1 MVWPNQV
8 IMRSQCMYYISY
20 SSISMQ
26 ASYLH
31 SPSPKSTPNVKIH
44 QKHLFPLE
52 LWQWGFTSCTYE
64 MLSDITISH
73 SIKHSRFNFSIFFIN
88 QIQCEAR
95 STVQFDFAGRGGYT
109 KKNDKY
115 NLMTDENSNHN
126 HQNSWGLMYMYFSWL
141 LSLQPRKL
149 YEQEGHVLCHLRE
162 TNWSLLKSYL
172 LLR

>member
-1 MVWPNQV
+1 MVSPNQV

-88 QIQCEAR
+88 QIQC
-95 STVQFDFAGRGGYT
+95 VQFDFAGRGGYT
-109 KKNDKY
+109 KEMINTIFWPTKIRIITIKIHED
-115 NLMTDENSNHN
+115 
-126 HQNSWGLMYMYFSWL
+126 WGFMYMYFSWL